1 MQHLAALKLNISDSM
16 EVRHPFLT
24 NPRLGLYYS
33 VFWLFAFV
41 VMVLIFTF
49 ANGMNFW
56 TSVIQVFSFIIIY
69 AIIGAAIWYV
79 IKFTTIENNSVYRI
93 LFAHFTAATI
103 IVFIWMYLG
112 AVIIKLVN
120 TEKIEMKGGMI
131 NRIFSGYMFYLM
143 FVVFFYAVNYYNSFK
158 EKVINEG
165 KLLSLVKE
173 AELHALKSQINPHFL
188 FNSLNSISSLT
199 MTDPARAQEMV
210 INLSQ
215 LMRYSLKHDQSE
227 KVKFKQ
233 ELENNKLYLQ
243 IEKVRFGSKLN
254 PIFEVDESCL
264 NAEIPNMILQP
275 LFENAIKYG
284 VYEATEPIE
293 IKTVAHFNNGFL
305 QIMISN
311 PYDANVLSKKGEGIG
326 LRNIRD
332 RLQIIYGNPYL
343 LKLEDN
349 KKEFTV
355 TLNIPQKIKQ
365 NV

>member
-1 MQHLAALKLNISDSM
+1 M
-16 EVRHPFLT
+16 ELRHPFLT
-24 NPRLGLYYS
+24 NPRLTIYYGL
-33 VFWLFAFV
+33 FWFV
-41 VMVLIFTF
+41 ASIVMVLIFTF
-49 ANGMNFW
+49 SNGMDFQIALVEV
-56 TSVIQVFSFIIIY
+56 SSFIIIY

-79 IKFTTIENNSVYRI
+79 IKFTTLENNSTFRI
-93 LFAHFTAATI
+93 LFAHLIAASI

-112 AVIIKLVN
+112 VVIIKLLHPDA
-120 TEKIEMKGGMI
+120 TEWLKRGMV
-131 NRIFSGYMFYLM
+131 NRIFGGYMMYLI
-143 FVVFFYAVNYYNSFK
+143 FVIFFYAVNYYQSFK
-158 EKVINEG
+158 EKVLNEG

-199 MTDPARAQEMV
+199 MSDPARAQEMV

-215 LMRYSLKHDQSE
+215 LMRYSLKHNQNE
-227 KVKFKQ
+227 KVLFKQ

-254 PIFEVDESCL
+254 PVFEIDESCL

-275 LFENAIKYG
+275 LYENAIKYG
-284 VYEATEPIE
+284 VYEATEPVE
-293 IKTVAHFNNGFL
+293 IRTIGKCKEEFL
-305 QIMISN
+305 QITISN
-311 PYDANVLSKKGEGIG
+311 PYDATITSKKGEGIG

-332 RLQIIYGNPYL
+332 RLQIIYSNPYL
-343 LKLEDN
+343 LKFEDN

-355 TLNIPQKIKQ
+355 TLTIPQKTKQ